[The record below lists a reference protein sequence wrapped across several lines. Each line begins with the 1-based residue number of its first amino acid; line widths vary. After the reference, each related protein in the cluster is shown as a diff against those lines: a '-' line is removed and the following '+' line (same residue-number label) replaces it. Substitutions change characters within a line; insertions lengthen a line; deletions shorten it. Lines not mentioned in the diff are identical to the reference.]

1 MANITSV
8 LCSLL
13 LLTADNSGLY
23 DASVEVT
30 TADGKVYAAERDEN
44 RLRTGRT
51 TIIKGDRSAA
61 RLSERSDR
69 EAVVGKGRLGPIDV
83 DYTTYASGR
92 SCNMN
97 VPGKKSPV
105 LYLRNIVKITNP
117 TKNDIALNRL
127 NLLKDAELDPE
138 RTYSVVGK
146 TDGAVICGVSRSDD
160 SVQWIALEHPMAK
173 YELKRNSADDMP
185 RTFARKENYSIEDLT
200 NGNDGK
206 GVFYVPVKTSAA
218 TLTATVQY
226 TGGNLKA
233 IIYGVEAIDPA
244 SGKTIAREIKTGET
258 GDVSKNNTYTLKNLP
273 QNKDLVL
280 KISAGTDG
288 SGSSDGKVILAGARH
303 QSSVTLNPK
312 PAKGAKAGTPDTLSA
327 YVPVVDVLRPGES
340 MTFSYVIGYCRDAKQ
355 FRRAFNTY
363 LNSERAHPYRVLPHY
378 NNWYD
383 HGINRN
389 DLPVEKR
396 FTREEALSS
405 MRAFR
410 KELWEKRGVFINSFL
425 WDDGWDD
432 FDSLWG
438 FNSNFPN
445 GFRELADEAH
455 LVPGASIATWMSPF
469 GGYGGSFSRRLN
481 YAKKMGF
488 IDRDAPGMQLSKPK
502 YYAAFRDRI
511 LQMIKDYDMNLFK
524 FDRMGSGSD
533 ANGAA
538 DRYAADLRAVGNLC
552 GEMRAAKQDVF
563 INCTVGTWASP
574 YWLMWCD
581 SIWKG
586 HNDCDSLGRAGTA
599 RQRWVTYR
607 DNVIHDRFVSD
618 SPLFPLNSLMMHGI
632 IVCGSSPHNTMRDYR
647 GTGNFMY
654 KGDGYATPTAC
665 ADFAAEVWMGV
676 ALGTGLQEYYITPR
690 FMSDTWWDILAKGV
704 KWIKA
709 NESTL
714 CDSHWIGGDPGEGTH
729 YGNTRGPA
737 KDVYGYAA
745 LGAKKGIVI
754 LRNPC
759 DKARSYRLV
768 LDDVLEMPAAVKA
781 SKFKP
786 TVVFNS
792 SAEYENANS
801 PDAFKPV
808 WPRSTAHEVEWVLPP
823 FATILFEVALIQP

>member
-1 MANITSV
+1 MISISN
-8 LCSLL
+8 LL
-13 LLTADNSGLY
+13 AALLMQIAADT
-23 DASVEVT
+23 DIFDTPIEVT
-30 TADGKVYAAERDEN
+30 TAENQIYTAADNARFKSKGK
-44 RLRTGRT
+44 T
-51 TIIKGDRSAA
+51 TVLKGNVSAA
-61 RLSERSDR
+61 RLSERSGR
-69 EAVVGKGRLGPIDV
+69 EAIVTKDKLGPMDV
-83 DYTTYASGR
+83 TYTTYASGLKM
-92 SCNMN
+92 STPQEAPS
-97 VPGKKSPV
+97 VV
-105 LYLRNIVKITNP
+105 YLRGMVTLTNP
-117 TKNDIALNRL
+117 TKQDINLNRL
-127 NLLKDAELDPE
+127 TLFKESELDPN
-138 RTYSVVGK
+138 RAYSVVGN
-146 TDGAVICGVSRSDD
+146 TDGAVICGVSKSDN
-160 SVQWIALEHPMAK
+160 SVQWIAVEHPMAK
-173 YELKRNSADDMP
+173 YDLKRNSADEMP
-185 RTFARKENYSIEDLT
+185 RTFTQKENYSIEDLT
-200 NGNDGK
+200 NANNGK
-206 GVFYVPVKTSAA
+206 GVFYVPVKTDAA
-218 TLTATVQY
+218 TMTVTVQY

-233 IIYGVEAIDPA
+233 IIYGVEAIDPE
-244 SGKTIAREIKTGET
+244 SGKIIAKEIKTGET
-258 GDVSKNNTYTLKNLP
+258 GDSSKNNTYTLKNLSP
-273 QNKDLVL
+273 KKDIVL
-280 KISAGTDG
+280 KISVGTDG
-288 SGSSDGKVILAGARH
+288 SGSSNGKIILAGAVH
-303 QSSVTLNPK
+303 KSSVTLSPK
-312 PAKGAKAGTPDTLSA
+312 KTRGDRAKTPDTLSA
-327 YVPVVDVLRPGES
+327 YVPVVDALRPSES
-340 MTFSYVIGYCRDAKQ
+340 MTFSYVIGYCQDTKQ
-355 FRRAFNTY
+355 FRRAFSTY
-363 LNSERAHPYRVLPHY
+363 LNNERAHPYRVLPHY

-410 KELWEKRGVFINSFL
+410 KELWEKRGVFINSYL
-425 WDDGWDD
+425 WDDGWDN

-438 FNSNFPN
+438 FNANFPN
-445 GFRELADEAH
+445 GFKELADEAH

-481 YAKKMGF
+481 YAKRMGF

-552 GEMRAAKQDVF
+552 GEMRAAKRDVF

-607 DNVIHDRFVSD
+607 DNVIHDRFVAA

-632 IVCGSSPHNTMRDYR
+632 LVCRSSPHNTMRDYR

-654 KGDGYATPTAC
+654 NGEGYATPTAC
-665 ADFAAEVWMGV
+665 ADFASEVWMGV
-676 ALGTGLQEYYITPR
+676 ALGTGLQEYYITPQ
-690 FMSDTWWDILAKGV
+690 FMSATWWDILAKGV

-714 CDSHWIGGDPGEGTH
+714 MDSHWIGGDPGEGTH

-745 LGAKKGIVI
+745 LGEKKGIVI
-754 LRNPC
+754 LRNPS
-759 DKARSYRLV
+759 DKAQSYKLV
-768 LDDVLEMPAAVKA
+768 LDDVLEMPGAAKA

-786 TVVFNS
+786 TVIFNS
-792 SAEYENANS
+792 SAEYENTNS
-801 PDAFKPV
+801 PNAFKPI
-808 WPRSTAHEVEWVLPP
+808 WPRNTAQEVEWVLPP
-823 FATILFEVALIQP
+823 FATILFEVAL

>member
-1 MANITSV
+1 MISISN
-8 LCSLL
+8 LL
-13 LLTADNSGLY
+13 AALLMQIAADT
-23 DASVEVT
+23 DIFDTPIEVT
-30 TADGKVYAAERDEN
+30 TAENQIYTAADNARFKSKGK
-44 RLRTGRT
+44 T
-51 TIIKGDRSAA
+51 TVLKGNVSAA
-61 RLSERSDR
+61 RLSERSGR
-69 EAVVGKGRLGPIDV
+69 EAIVTKDKLGPMDV
-83 DYTTYASGR
+83 TYTTYASGLKM
-92 SCNMN
+92 STPQEAPS
-97 VPGKKSPV
+97 VV
-105 LYLRNIVKITNP
+105 YLRGMVTLTNP
-117 TKNDIALNRL
+117 TKQDINLNRL
-127 NLLKDAELDPE
+127 TLFKESELDPN
-138 RTYSVVGK
+138 RAYSVVGN
-146 TDGAVICGVSRSDD
+146 TDGAVICGVSKSDN
-160 SVQWIALEHPMAK
+160 SVQWIAVEHPMAK
-173 YELKRNSADDMP
+173 YDLKRNSADEMP
-185 RTFARKENYSIEDLT
+185 RTFTQKENYSIEDLT
-200 NGNDGK
+200 NANNGK
-206 GVFYVPVKTSAA
+206 GVFYVPVKTDAA
-218 TLTATVQY
+218 TMTVTVQY

-233 IIYGVEAIDPA
+233 IIYGVEAIDPE
-244 SGKTIAREIKTGET
+244 SGKIIAKEIKTGET
-258 GDVSKNNTYTLKNLP
+258 GDSSKNNTYTLKNLSP
-273 QNKDLVL
+273 KKDIVL
-280 KISAGTDG
+280 KISVGTDG
-288 SGSSDGKVILAGARH
+288 SGSSNGKIILAGAVH
-303 QSSVTLNPK
+303 KSSVTLSPK
-312 PAKGAKAGTPDTLSA
+312 KTRGDRAKTPDTLSA
-327 YVPVVDVLRPGES
+327 YVPVVDALRPSES
-340 MTFSYVIGYCRDAKQ
+340 MTFSYVIGYCQDTKQ
-355 FRRAFNTY
+355 FRRAFSTY
-363 LNSERAHPYRVLPHY
+363 LNNERAHPYRVLPHY

-410 KELWEKRGVFINSFL
+410 KELWEKRGVFINSYL
-425 WDDGWDD
+425 WDDGWDN

-438 FNSNFPN
+438 FNANFPN
-445 GFRELADEAH
+445 GFKELADEAH

-481 YAKKMGF
+481 YAKRMGF

-552 GEMRAAKQDVF
+552 GEMRAAKRDVF

-607 DNVIHDRFVSD
+607 DNVIHDRFVAA

-632 IVCGSSPHNTMRDYR
+632 LVCRSSPHNTMRDYR

-654 KGDGYATPTAC
+654 NGEGYATPTAC
-665 ADFAAEVWMGV
+665 ADFASEVWMGV
-676 ALGTGLQEYYITPR
+676 ALGTGLQEYYITPQ
-690 FMSDTWWDILAKGV
+690 FMSATWWDILAKGV
-704 KWIKA
+704 KWIKS

-714 CDSHWIGGDPGEGTH
+714 MDSHWIGGDPGEGTH

-745 LGAKKGIVI
+745 LGEKKGIVI
-754 LRNPC
+754 LRNPS
-759 DKARSYRLV
+759 DKAQSYKLV
-768 LDDVLEMPAAVKA
+768 LDDVLEMPGAAKA

-786 TVVFNS
+786 TVIFNS
-792 SAEYENANS
+792 SAEYENTNS
-801 PDAFKPV
+801 PNAFKPI
-808 WPRSTAHEVEWVLPP
+808 WPRNTAQEVEWVLPP
-823 FATILFEVALIQP
+823 FATILFEVAL

>member
-1 MANITSV
+1 MISISNLLAALLITI
-8 LCSLL
+8 
-13 LLTADNSGLY
+13 ADNTDLF
-23 DASVEVT
+23 DTPIEVT
-30 TADGKVYAAERDEN
+30 TAENQIYTAADNARFKSKGK
-44 RLRTGRT
+44 T
-51 TIIKGDRSAA
+51 TVLKGNTSAA

-69 EAVVGKGRLGPIDV
+69 EAIVTKDKLGPMDV
-83 DYTTYASGR
+83 TYTTYASGLK
-92 SCNMN
+92 MN
-97 VPGKKSPV
+97 TPQEAPSVV
-105 LYLRNIVKITNP
+105 YLRGMVTLTNP
-117 TKNDIALNRL
+117 TRQNINLNRL
-127 NLLKDAELDPE
+127 TIFKESELDPN
-138 RTYSVVGK
+138 RAYSVVGN
-146 TDGAVICGVSRSDD
+146 TDGAVICGVSKSDN
-160 SVQWIALEHPMAK
+160 SVQWIAVEHPMAK
-173 YELKRNSADDMP
+173 YDLKRNSADEMP
-185 RTFARKENYSIEDLT
+185 RTFTRKENYSIEDLT
-200 NGNDGK
+200 NANNGK
-206 GVFYVPVKTSAA
+206 GVFYVPVKTDAA
-218 TLTATVQY
+218 TMKVTVQY

-233 IIYGVEAIDPA
+233 IIYGVEAIDPE
-244 SGKTIAREIKTGET
+244 SGKIIAKEIKTGET
-258 GDVSKNNTYTLKNLP
+258 GDSSKNNTYTLKNLSP
-273 QNKDLVL
+273 KKDIVL

-288 SGSSDGKVILAGARH
+288 SGSSNGKIILAGAVH
-303 QSSVTLNPK
+303 KSSVTLSPK
-312 PAKGAKAGTPDTLSA
+312 KTRGDKAKTPDTLSA
-327 YVPVVDVLRPGES
+327 YVPVVDALRPSES
-340 MTFSYVIGYCRDAKQ
+340 MTFSYVIGYCQDAKQ
-355 FRRAFNTY
+355 FRRAFSTY
-363 LNSERAHPYRVLPHY
+363 LNNERAHPYRVLPHY

-410 KELWEKRGVFINSFL
+410 KELWEKRGVFINSYL
-425 WDDGWDD
+425 WDDGWDN

-438 FNSNFPN
+438 FNANFPN
-445 GFRELADEAH
+445 GFKELADEAH

-469 GGYGGSFSRRLN
+469 GGYGGSFSRRLS

-552 GEMRAAKQDVF
+552 GEMRAAKRDVF

-607 DNVIHDRFVSD
+607 DNVIHDRFVAA

-632 IVCGSSPHNTMRDYR
+632 IVCRSSPHNTMRDYR

-654 KGDGYATPTAC
+654 NGEGYATPTAC
-665 ADFAAEVWMGV
+665 ADFASEVWMGV
-676 ALGTGLQEYYITPR
+676 ALGTGLQEYYITPQ
-690 FMSDTWWDILAKGV
+690 FMSATWWDILAKGI

-714 CDSHWIGGDPGEGTH
+714 MDSHWIGGDPGEGTH

-745 LGAKKGIVI
+745 LGEKKGIVI
-754 LRNPC
+754 LRNPS
-759 DKARSYRLV
+759 DKAQSYKLV
-768 LDDVLEMPAAVKA
+768 LDEVLEMPSAAKA

-786 TVVFNS
+786 TVIFNS
-792 SAEYENANS
+792 SAEYENTNS
-801 PDAFKPV
+801 PNAFKPI

-823 FATILFEVALIQP
+823 FATILFEVAF